1 MDEIEARV
9 TALEGQMQTRPGAL
23 EDQVKAVRD
32 DAAARVPARGADQDV
47 AEFGQ
52 VGRFEGRTD
61 QVEVKGAE
69 MRAGFARLDSR
80 FDNLGVEIRA
90 RFAEQEARFE
100 GKLDAR
106 FAEQEAWLASALDMK
121 LAEQEGR
128 LDGKFAEL
136 AAGQAT
142 ITGSLT
148 RRGDG
153 ET

>member
-9 TALEGQMQTRPGAL
+9 TALEGQTQTRLGAL

-32 DAAARVPARGADQDV
+32 DAAARVPGRGADRDV
-47 AEFGQ
+47 AEFA
-52 VGRFEGRTD
+52 
-61 QVEVKGAE
+61 QVESQGAE

-80 FDNLGVEIRA
+80 FDNLGVEMRA
-90 RFAEQEARFE
+90 RFAEQEARFD
-100 GKLDAR
+100 GKLHAR

-136 AAGQAT
+136 AAGQDA

-148 RRGDG
+148 RPGH
-153 ET
+153 